1 MKSIFKYDFTDA
13 KTIKGPITRIL
24 QAGEQHNRAVVWAE
38 IDTDMPECE
47 YEIIPVP
54 TGESISTI
62 VDDYTYLNT
71 ITFFNGNIVFHIYYR
86 LVKSG
91 NKKEI
96 KKDNKIIDKN
106 KTKEATF
113 TSKQSAINPEVLK
126 SFLF

>member
-71 ITFFNGNIVFHIYYR
+71 ITFFNDNLVFHVYYR
-86 LVKSG
+86 RLVST
-91 NKKEI
+91 NNSKKE
-96 KKDNKIIDKN
+96 NKRIVNGKSA
-106 KTKEATF
+106 KEVTL
-113 TSKQSAINPEVLK
+113 TSNQTAINPEILK